1 MKVLLNTNLNI
12 GKIGVLENK
21 KTNNIFASKPIQDS
35 VSFSGNIKTHAIN
48 VDKETAAFV
57 ANSLSTSTSGHRAT
71 YGSKTFNQE
80 VVKLMTLGV
89 AQYAKDVAEA
99 KNIKPV
105 VMIGGDTRKATKES
119 LPLIKDTL
127 VNQGVD
133 VIYIKEP
140 VPTPL
145 HALMTKEEDLDVSI
159 LLTASHNPWSDGG
172 FNLVTN
178 DGAIAPPSVTGKV
191 AENMMEIAETGR
203 YTTDKTKKG
212 SVVER
217 YPYEMYKDA
226 INSYNLIDWTA
237 IKDAD
242 IFIAYDGLRGTGSN
256 VFPRLLSEY
265 KIPHTVVKSGEK
277 EGPNPVAGNLT
288 ELKDKIL
295 DNKSEL
301 KIGLA
306 NDGDADRFGI
316 IDEKGAFV
324 TPNDVILLVAHHLAN
339 NKGLSGDIIRS
350 QATSSQL
357 DLFAKNNGLNVIQT
371 PVGFKYIGEDI
382 IDIRKEGKEILV
394 AGEESGGLTIN
405 GHIPEKDGIIALLT
419 ILDLV
424 ATEKKPLSEILQN
437 VKENLNT
444 QFRAQTFNKT
454 LKEESDKAVIMQR
467 MEDIYN
473 SALEGNTT
481 FGNFEIDVE
490 RTQENRNSMEHYRKG
505 GDGVKLYFTDGSSVL
520 VRKSGT
526 EPKVKAYIET
536 YNDSANVAD
545 NNVDELRKE
554 LDRIFDISKN

>member
-1 MKVLLNTNLNI
+1 MKVLLNADFNI
-12 GKIGVLENK
+12 GKIGVVKNTR
-21 KTNNIFASKPIQDS
+21 TNNIFTSTAIQDT
-35 VSFSGNIKTHAIN
+35 VSFSGNIKTHELN

-71 YGSKTFNQE
+71 YGSKTFNKD

-89 AQYAKDVAEA
+89 AQYAKDIAEA
-99 KNIKPV
+99 KNEKPV
-105 VMIGGDTRKATKES
+105 VLIGGDTRKATKES

-127 VNQGVD
+127 INQGVD

-145 HALMTKEEDLDVSI
+145 HALMTKKENLDVSI

-178 DGAIAPPSVTGKV
+178 DGAIAPPTVTGKV
-191 AENMMEIAETGR
+191 AENMVKLAEAGT

-212 SVVER
+212 SVIET
-217 YPYEMYKDA
+217 YPYEMYKDT
-226 INSYNLIDWTA
+226 INSYNLIDWNA
-237 IKDAD
+237 IKDAN
-242 IFIAYDGLRGTGSN
+242 IFIAYDGLKGTGTN

-265 KIPHTVVKSGEK
+265 KIPHTLVKSGEK
-277 EGPNPVAGNLT
+277 HGPNPTEGNLT
-288 ELKDKIL
+288 ELKSEVIE
-295 DNKSEL
+295 NKAEL

-316 IDEKGAFV
+316 IDEKGNFV

-382 IDIRKEGKEILV
+382 IDIRKEGKDILV

-405 GHIPEKDGIIALLT
+405 GHIPEKDGVIALLT
-419 ILDLV
+419 ILDLM
-424 ATEKKPLSEILQN
+424 ATEKKPLSE
-437 VKENLNT
+437 
-444 QFRAQTFNKT
+444 
-454 LKEESDKAVIMQR
+454 
-467 MEDIYN
+467 N
-473 SALEGNTT
+473 SFL
-481 FGNFEIDVE
+481 
-490 RTQENRNSMEHYRKG
+490 S
-505 GDGVKLYFTDGSSVL
+505 
-520 VRKSGT
+520 
-526 EPKVKAYIET
+526 
-536 YNDSANVAD
+536 
-545 NNVDELRKE
+545 
-554 LDRIFDISKN
+554 